1 MAKNLI
7 LSTLVVVIAILVG
20 FIIMTNYDWFS
31 QEWLIGLGVII
42 GGVIAEGVM
51 LYLKIKK

>member
-7 LSTLVVVIAILVG
+7 ISTLVVVIAILVG